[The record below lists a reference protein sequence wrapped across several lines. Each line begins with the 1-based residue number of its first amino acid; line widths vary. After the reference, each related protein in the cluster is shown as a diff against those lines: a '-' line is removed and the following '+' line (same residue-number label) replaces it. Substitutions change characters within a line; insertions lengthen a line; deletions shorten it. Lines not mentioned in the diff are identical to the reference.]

1 MSFYEELQELVR
13 RTRNNPELFH
23 RLVYEPETVLGEI
36 GFLSEEAKRQILG
49 LSPAELTAK
58 LLGCEHGTG
67 AEANACTIH
76 TCAVTCG
83 VSGGCGACTDGTVCN
98 KCATACVQASMGC
111 SDCTVSQCVGA
122 CTDRTCVGC
131 SDDTCGGGVSACGG
145 GGTCVDNTA
154 GGTGEY
160 VEMTESASS
169 ANFREFRL

>member
-13 RTRNNPELFH
+13 RTRSNPELFH

-36 GFLSEEAKRQILG
+36 GFLSEEAKRQIMG

-58 LLGCEHGTG
+58 LLGCEHGTPG

-98 KCATACVQASMGC
+98 DCATACVQASMGC
-111 SDCTVSQCVGA
+111 SDCTASQCVGA
-122 CTDRTCVGC
+122 C
-131 SDDTCGGGVSACGG
+131 SDDTCGGGISACGG
-145 GGTCVDNTA
+145 GGTCVANSA

-160 VEMTESASS
+160 VEGTEPASS